1 MRVSRI
7 TTFRVFTAFIALILA
22 LSLAGCGG
30 GATGTGGGAGQDGG
44 GSIKVGL
51 NAELSGGVAS
61 YGQSFVKGAEMA
73 AEKINAEG
81 GLLGGRKIEL
91 VKADNKSDAAESTNA
106 ALKLMTQDNV
116 VAIIGAATSGNTM
129 AMIELANE
137 NQIPVIAPTA
147 TNPGVTVDPET
158 GETHEFMFRVCFID
172 PFQGEAAAK
181 FALEELKVKRA
192 AVFIDSS
199 SDYAKGLA
207 EAFKEAFTAGGGEI
221 VAEESYVQK
230 DTDFKSQLT
239 RIKGADPDFLFIP
252 GYYEE
257 VGLIIK
263 QAREDVG
270 LDIPMMGGDGWD
282 SPRMVEL
289 AGAANLNNTFFTN
302 HYSSED
308 PDPEIQA
315 FVKEFQEKYGEV
327 PDGFAAL
334 GYDAML
340 LLADAIKRAGDADP
354 VKIKDALAQTKDLR
368 VVTGTISID
377 DKHNPIKAAAVI
389 EFKDGKQVF
398 RTKVDPNS

>member
-1 MRVSRI
+1 MRR
-7 TTFRVFTAFIALILA
+7 TGTFRALTALVALIIV

-30 GATGTGGGAGQDGG
+30 GATGTGGDAGQGG
-44 GSIKVGL
+44 GGAIKVGL

-61 YGQSFVKGAEMA
+61 YGQSFVKGVELA

-81 GLLGGRKIEL
+81 GLLDGRKIEL
-91 VKADNKSDAAESTNA
+91 VKADNKSEAAESTNA

-147 TNPGVTVDPET
+147 TSPGVTVDPET

-181 FALEELKVKRA
+181 FALDELKVKRA
-192 AVFIDSS
+192 AVFTDSS

-239 RIKGADPDFLFIP
+239 RIKGANPDFLFIP

-270 LDIPMMGGDGWD
+270 LDIPMMGGDGWG

-315 FVKEFQEKYGEV
+315 FVKAFQEKYGEV

-368 VVTGTISID
+368 VVTGTLSID
-377 DKHNPIKAAAVI
+377 EKHNPIKAAAVI

-398 RTKVDPNS
+398 RTKVNP